1 MKAITI
7 VTALVLGLAAAHG
20 AHASEALAKSNGCM
34 NCHDVATKKAGPSF
48 KDVAAKHKG
57 KADAEAKLVAKLG
70 DGKGHPATKASE
82 ADRKAIVQ
90 WILAM

>member
-1 MKAITI
+1 MKATTI
-7 VTALVLGLAAAHG
+7 FAAAVLGLAAMQA
-20 AHASEALAKSNGCM
+20 AEASEALAKSNGCM

-48 KDVAAKHKG
+48 KDIAAKHKG
-57 KADAEAKLVAKLG
+57 KADAEATLIAKVG
-70 DGKGHPATKASE
+70 DAKKHPANKASE